1 MATEVNAAKYSDRSA
16 PTAGREFARRFCNLL
31 VEIRLQAGIHKRIEK
46 VIGDFAE
53 EHANLRASYI
63 SRDVDDS
70 YFNDGSCG
78 WEAAAK
84 GKIQGLAI
92 EGDKMY
98 EFLAFSNGLRMHATP
113 LDTVMNVEELWLES
127 GPSQPFAF
135 RVCLYHSFPATTILT
150 ANSGEGQDAAVSF
163 VQRLKYLRGF

>member
-1 MATEVNAAKYSDRSA
+1 MAMEMNSARYSDRSA
-16 PTAGREFARRFCNLL
+16 TTAGREFSRKFCNLL
-31 VEIRLQAGIHKRIEK
+31 IEIRLQAGIHNRIEK
-46 VIGDFAE
+46 VMGDFAE
-53 EHANLRASYI
+53 EHPNLRASYI

-78 WEAAAK
+78 WEALAK
-84 GKIQGLAI
+84 GKLQGLAI

-98 EFLAFSNGLRMHATP
+98 EFLAFANGFRMHATP
-113 LDTVMNVEELWLES
+113 LETVMNVEELWLES
-127 GPSQPFAF
+127 APSQPFAF

-150 ANSGEGQDAAVSF
+150 APTGEGQDAAVSF